1 MFPSRTEQDSHI
13 SKPAAKT
20 WCAGSR
26 RTCHEHACLCVDCQ
40 CFAHARVQVLQLLL
54 ASTEAEEEVRGVLA
68 ECLGH
73 LALLD
78 PANTLPALRSAAAD
92 GSPAARA
99 AVVTAVKHAV
109 VEAPHAVDAPL
120 QAALPGFLAGIQDP
134 DRSAVAGGC
143 IALHCTQTDHLCAV
157 HLDSTMPAS
166 THLSVAELSKAGLTE
181 APAHKLCL
189 ASGEQASRAVHA
201 CSEPLSRCCP

>member
-1 MFPSRTEQDSHI
+1 M
-13 SKPAAKT
+13 
-20 WCAGSR
+20 
-26 RTCHEHACLCVDCQ
+26 
-40 CFAHARVQVLQLLL
+40 LQLLL

-78 PANTLPALRSAAAD
+78 PANTLPALQSAAAD

-120 QAALPGFLAGIQDP
+120 QAALPGFLACIQDP
-134 DRSAVAGGC
+134 DRCASSQA
-143 IALHCTQTDHLCAV
+143 ALMCFSREDNCYAKA
-157 HLDSTMPAS
+157 TM
-166 THLSVAELSKAGLTE
+166 
-181 APAHKLCL
+181 L
-189 ASGEQASRAVHA
+189 AYGPVK
-201 CSEPLSRCCP
+201 C